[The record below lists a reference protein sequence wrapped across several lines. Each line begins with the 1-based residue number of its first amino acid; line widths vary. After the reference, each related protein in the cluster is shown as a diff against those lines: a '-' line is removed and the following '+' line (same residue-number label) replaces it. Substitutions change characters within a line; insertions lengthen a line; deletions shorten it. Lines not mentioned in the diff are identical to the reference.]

1 MQRKAGELKVKG
13 LNDKERELIIPQG
26 TVLLG
31 YRGSIAHGM
40 YIPSS
45 DPDSIDDKDIMGVC
59 IPELNNYL
67 GFGHFEQ
74 KEKQYKE
81 WDSVVYEIRKYF
93 RLLLK
98 SNPNV
103 MSLLWLEPNM
113 YITKTEIGR
122 QIVEN
127 RYLFVSKQ
135 AYHSFNGY
143 AYGQFKR
150 MTHFKFEGYMGVKR
164 KQLVERHGYDTK
176 NAAHL
181 IRLLRMGI
189 EFLIEGRLHIHRADG
204 DQLLAIKRGEWTLE
218 QVKTEAEHL
227 FRRAE
232 EAYLLSKLANEPDH
246 AGAERLLMDIIMEHF
261 HIKQRRFTDRG

>member
-1 MQRKAGELKVKG
+1 MKG
-13 LNDKERELIIPQG
+13 LSKEEKALIVPQG
-26 TVLLG
+26 TILLG

-67 GFGHFEQ
+67 GFGKFQQ
-74 KEKQYKE
+74 KEKMYKE
-81 WDSVVYEIRKYF
+81 WDSVVYEIRKFF

-98 SNPNV
+98 ANPNV

-113 YITKTEIGR
+113 YITRTPLGARLI
-122 QIVEN
+122 EN
-127 RYLFVSKQ
+127 RELFVSKQ

-164 KQLVERHGYDTK
+164 KELVERHGYDTK

-189 EFLIEGRLHIHRADG
+189 EFLTEGRLYVHRKDSE
-204 DQLLAIKRGEWTLE
+204 QLLAIKHGEWALDK
-218 QVKTEAEHL
+218 VKDEAEHL
-227 FRRAE
+227 FRLAE
-232 EAYLLSKLANEPDH
+232 EAYVASKLPNEPNREE
-246 AGAERLLMDIIMEHF
+246 AERLLIGIILDHF
-261 HIKQRRFTDRG
+261 NIKQRR

>member
-1 MQRKAGELKVKG
+1 MKG
-13 LNDKERELIIPQG
+13 LSKEERDLIVPQG
-26 TVLLG
+26 TILLG

-59 IPELNNYL
+59 IPELTNYL
-67 GFGHFEQ
+67 GFSRFEQ
-74 KEKQYKE
+74 KEKMYKE

-98 SNPNV
+98 ANPNV

-113 YITKTEIGR
+113 YITRNELGARLI
-122 QIVEN
+122 EN
-127 RYLFVSKQ
+127 RDLFVSKQ

-164 KQLVERHGYDTK
+164 KQLVELHGYDTK

-189 EFLIEGRLHIHRADG
+189 EFLTEGRLYVHRKDSE
-204 DQLLAIKRGEWTLE
+204 QLLAIKRGEWTL
-218 QVKTEAEHL
+218 VKVKDEAEHL
-227 FRRAE
+227 FRLAE
-232 EAYLLSKLANEPDH
+232 EAYVASKLPNEPNREE
-246 AGAERLLMDIIMEHF
+246 AERLLISIILDHF
-261 HIKQRRFTDRG
+261 NIKQRR

>member
-1 MQRKAGELKVKG
+1 MKG
-13 LNDKERELIIPQG
+13 LSTEEKDMIVPQG

-59 IPELNNYL
+59 IPPLNNYL
-67 GFGHFEQ
+67 GFAHFEQ

-103 MSLLWLEPNM
+103 MSLLWLPREL
-113 YITKTEIGR
+113 YIKRTPIGN
-122 QIVEN
+122 QLVEN
-127 RYLFVSKQ
+127 RDLFVSKQ

-164 KQLVERHGYDTK
+164 KQLVEKFGYDTK

-189 EFLIEGRLHIHRADG
+189 EFLTEGRLYVHRKDG
-204 DQLLAIKRGEWTLE
+204 EQLLSIKRGEWSLDL
-218 QVKTEAEHL
+218 VKDEAAHL
-227 FRRAE
+227 FRLAE
-232 EAYLLSKLANEPDH
+232 EAYVASKLPSEPDRKE
-246 AGAERLLMDIIMEHF
+246 AERLLMSIIMEHF

>member
-1 MQRKAGELKVKG
+1 MKG
-13 LNDKERELIIPQG
+13 LSKEERDLIVPQG
-26 TVLLG
+26 TILLG

-74 KEKQYKE
+74 KEKMYKE
-81 WDSVVYEIRKYF
+81 WDSVVYEIRKFF

-98 SNPNV
+98 ANPNV
-103 MSLLWLEPNM
+103 MSLLWLPREL
-113 YITKTEIGR
+113 YIIRTPLGN
-122 QIVEN
+122 QIIEN
-127 RYLFVSKQ
+127 RELFVSKQ

-150 MTHFKFEGYMGVKR
+150 MTHCKHEGYMGEKR
-164 KQLVERHGYDTK
+164 KQLVDRFGYDTK

-189 EFLIEGRLHIHRADG
+189 EFLTEGRLYVHRKDS
-204 DQLLAIKRGEWTLE
+204 DQLLSIKRGEWSLDL
-218 QVKTEAEHL
+218 VKAEAEHL
-227 FRRAE
+227 FRLAE
-232 EAYLLSKLANEPDH
+232 EAYVASKLPNNPATDE
-246 AGAERLLMDIIMEHF
+246 AERLLISIILEHF
-261 HIKQRRFTDRG
+261 NIKQRR

>member
-1 MQRKAGELKVKG
+1 MKG
-13 LNDKERELIIPQG
+13 LSKEERDLIVPQG
-26 TVLLG
+26 TILLG

-45 DPDSIDDKDIMGVC
+45 EVDSIDDKDIMGVC

-67 GFGHFEQ
+67 GFSKFEQ
-74 KEKQYKE
+74 KEKMYKE

-113 YITKTEIGR
+113 YIKKTPLGARLI
-122 QIVEN
+122 EN
-127 RYLFVSKQ
+127 RELFVSKQ

-150 MTHFKFEGYMGVKR
+150 MTHFKHEGYMGEKR
-164 KQLVERHGYDTK
+164 KELVTRFGYDTK

-189 EFLIEGRLHIHRADG
+189 EFLTEGRLYVHRKDSE
-204 DQLLAIKRGEWTLE
+204 QLLAIKRGKWTLDK
-218 QVKTEAEHL
+218 VKDEAEHL
-227 FRRAE
+227 FRLAE
-232 EAYLLSKLANEPDH
+232 EAYVASKLPNEPNREE
-246 AGAERLLMDIIMEHF
+246 AERLLIGIILDHF
-261 HIKQRRFTDRG
+261 NIKQRR

>member
-1 MQRKAGELKVKG
+1 MKG
-13 LNDKERELIIPQG
+13 LSKEERDLIVPQG
-26 TVLLG
+26 TILLG

-67 GFGHFEQ
+67 GFGKFQQ
-74 KEKQYKE
+74 KEKMYKE
-81 WDSVVYEIRKYF
+81 WDSVVYEIRKFF

-98 SNPNV
+98 ANPNV

-113 YITKTEIGR
+113 YITRNELGARLI
-122 QIVEN
+122 EN
-127 RYLFVSKQ
+127 RELFVSKQ

-164 KQLVERHGYDTK
+164 KQLVEQHGYDTK

-189 EFLIEGRLHIHRADG
+189 EFLTEGRLFVHRKDSE
-204 DQLLAIKRGEWTLE
+204 QLLAIKRGEWSIDK
-218 QVKTEAEHL
+218 VKDEAEHL
-227 FRRAE
+227 FRLAE
-232 EAYLLSKLANEPDH
+232 EAYVASKLPSEPKREE
-246 AGAERLLMDIIMEHF
+246 AERLLIGIILDHF
-261 HIKQRRFTDRG
+261 NIKQRR

>member
-1 MQRKAGELKVKG
+1 MKG
-13 LNDKERELIIPQG
+13 LSKEERDLIVPQG
-26 TVLLG
+26 TILLG

-67 GFGHFEQ
+67 GFGKFQQ
-74 KEKQYKE
+74 KEKMYKE
-81 WDSVVYEIRKYF
+81 WDSVVYEIRKFF

-98 SNPNV
+98 ANPNV

-113 YITKTEIGR
+113 YITRTPLGARLI
-122 QIVEN
+122 EN
-127 RYLFVSKQ
+127 RELFVSKQ

-164 KQLVERHGYDTK
+164 KELVERHGYDTK

-189 EFLIEGRLHIHRADG
+189 EFLTEGRLYVHRKDSE
-204 DQLLAIKRGEWTLE
+204 QLLAIKHGEWALDK
-218 QVKTEAEHL
+218 VKDEAEHL
-227 FRRAE
+227 FRLAE
-232 EAYLLSKLANEPDH
+232 EAYVASKLPNEPNREE
-246 AGAERLLMDIIMEHF
+246 AERLLIGIILDHF
-261 HIKQRRFTDRG
+261 NIKQRR